1 MVIKPLLGMA
11 RGSRLGI
18 VWGSRWWGHSNLAFG
33 GFFFVDFFKPMPAV
47 IERVQVRMT
56 IERGGLD
63 KDDKNFEGRLSLV
76 INGSA
81 GIGGL
86 FRSNVEGS
94 QYRFCKKSATIR
106 SNQQAAP

>member
-1 MVIKPLLGMA
+1 
-11 RGSRLGI
+11 
-18 VWGSRWWGHSNLAFG
+18 
-33 GFFFVDFFKPMPAV
+33 MPAV

-76 INGSA
+76 INGRA
-81 GIGGL
+81 GKGGL

-106 SNQQAAP
+106 GLIHRLYRPGTVSLNSPAVPARDSLA